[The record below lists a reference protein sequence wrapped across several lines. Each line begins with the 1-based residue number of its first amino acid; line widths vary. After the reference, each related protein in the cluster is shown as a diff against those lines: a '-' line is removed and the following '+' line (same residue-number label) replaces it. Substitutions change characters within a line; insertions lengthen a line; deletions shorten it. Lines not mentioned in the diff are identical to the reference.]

1 MKKPTELVDLSR
13 NLTLNS
19 LSDLRD
25 LTRNT
30 APSQKIAT
38 SISVRSS
45 GFVKL
50 QSNFNKLTK
59 FKHLLLP
66 TPIRLSN
73 TSNESQQ
80 KIQNRAKEAWTICA
94 FRILIISAANFA
106 GWQKIIK
113 YAQQYFHILFQPTA
127 FINLT
132 KYAQG
137 KTGNRTVCKFLACKF
152 FYCKCL

>member
-59 FKHLLLP
+59 FKRLLLP
-66 TPIRLSN
+66 P
-73 TSNESQQ
+73 
-80 KIQNRAKEAWTICA
+80 
-94 FRILIISAANFA
+94 
-106 GWQKIIK
+106 
-113 YAQQYFHILFQPTA
+113 LFD
-127 FINLT
+127 
-132 KYAQG
+132 
-137 KTGNRTVCKFLACKF
+137 
-152 FYCKCL
+152 